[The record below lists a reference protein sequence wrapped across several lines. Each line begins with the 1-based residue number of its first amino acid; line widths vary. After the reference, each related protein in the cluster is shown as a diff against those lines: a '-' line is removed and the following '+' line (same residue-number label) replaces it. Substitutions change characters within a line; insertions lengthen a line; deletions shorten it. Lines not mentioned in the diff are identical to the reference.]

1 MHSHQEGVLRRNP
14 KVTYDGF
21 NCNGGKPPEANTSWS
36 HVTNAWEWND
46 LKLNPGS
53 ISDWFPEEVKEALEN
68 NICIICGEK
77 NCPYIKNNRD
87 YQNLINSLKSGNVEE
102 AKKVYRTK
110 FAQLR
115 KIHKAEVMKGL
126 QKARDARNNGVC
138 TVPYTG
144 PIQHK
149 RAIATPGVWSEWIEL
164 LNSFANETSPNVYTV
179 SFNPSSNMES
189 SFDVEIKY
197 PEANG
202 MKTINTMGPGSYTIK
217 ATGIGNTYIR
227 VKSHSSP
234 VTVTFEF
241 PDK

>member
-1 MHSHQEGVLRRNP
+1 MSGTPHNN

-36 HVTNAWEWND
+36 HVTNAWECND

-77 NCPYIKNNRD
+77 NCPYIKNSRD

-110 FAQLR
+110 FAPLR
-115 KIHKAEVMKGL
+115 RINKAEVMKGL

-138 TVPYTG
+138 TVPYIG

-149 RAIATPGVWSEWIEL
+149 RVIAAPGVWSEWIEL
-164 LNSFANETSPNVYTV
+164 LNSFANENSPNVYTV
-179 SFNPSSNMES
+179 NFNPSSNMES

-197 PEANG
+197 PEHSG

-227 VKSHSSP
+227 VKSHSNP
-234 VTVTFEF
+234 VTVPFEF
-241 PDK
+241 PEK